1 MFKEYMLIKIT
12 ATKKAKDVT
21 EALYIY
27 IYIYV
32 PIFRDFKRSIYVSI
46 KNKYKRDTKTQTAV
60 ISGRWNKR

>member
-27 IYIYV
+27 IYIYMS
-32 PIFRDFKRSIYVSI
+32 PYLE
-46 KNKYKRDTKTQTAV
+46 
-60 ISGRWNKR
+60 ISKDLFM